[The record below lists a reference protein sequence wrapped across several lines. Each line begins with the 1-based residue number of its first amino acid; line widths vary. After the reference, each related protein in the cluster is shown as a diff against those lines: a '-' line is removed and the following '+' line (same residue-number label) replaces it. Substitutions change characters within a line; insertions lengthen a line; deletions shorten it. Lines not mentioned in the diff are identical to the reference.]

1 MALVSTSVDLTRTI
15 FYSHGEPEAGP
26 ELLAREIINETKIIT
41 HHTKGVFDS
50 TVLVDA
56 VITEDTFVQIKRVR
70 KFIPVLGQVPL
81 FGEIDYARAKPA
93 IDFSDKDLV
102 NETLSVLV
110 SDANA
115 FVDRTRE
122 LGCAGDDENQ
132 ATKCSLDAQQI
143 GAFGLFEMVA
153 GQDVEL
159 VDEETGTYRLI
170 RGVAKDRVIST
181 VDPGLCHEYC
191 AISTS

>member
-1 MALVSTSVDLTRTI
+1 M
-15 FYSHGEPEAGP
+15 
-26 ELLAREIINETKIIT
+26 AREIINETKIIT

-122 LGCAGDDENQ
+122 LGYIGDDEDQ
-132 ATKCSLDAQQI
+132 GADSPLTTQQLN
-143 GAFGLFEMVA
+143 ALGLFEVVS

-181 VDPGLCHEYC
+181 VDPESRHVHKSRKNY
-191 AISTS
+191 